1 MTASRNALK
10 VLNGAGPNLDRR
22 RFSTMLLAAAV
33 LPIDDLVSA
42 LRYPF
47 YDAASARVLP
57 HGGHHSLVS
66 LGDVV
71 IKLAENGAIDR
82 GKFFQIYRTSGGF
95 PAELHNVL
103 LGPSRERI
111 MLTLDNA
118 NYYLNLLWPL
128 GLSNHMAANLKS
140 PITGDSLNSFASTG
154 GWTLGREENG
164 AAYFNKLSIV
174 PLTPDQETRVVG
186 IAQSTYRPCCD
197 NSTFFQDCN
206 HGSALLGLL
215 ELGASQGLSDQEL
228 YREALAF
235 NSFWFPDAYVQTALY
250 FELFNRLAWDRIDP
264 QLVLGFDY
272 SALSAWKRNV
282 ATRLTTVP
290 GLVPGRLGGA
300 GCGV

>member
-1 MTASRNALK
+1 VTANRNVLK
-10 VLNGAGPNLDRR
+10 PLNSAGCNLDRR
-22 RFSTMLLAAAV
+22 RFSAMLLSAAV

-42 LRYPF
+42 LRYPL

-57 HGGHHSLVS
+57 KGGHRSLVS
-66 LGDVV
+66 LGDAVV
-71 IKLAENGAIDR
+71 KLVENGAIDR
-82 GKFFQIYRTSGGF
+82 GKFFQLYRASGGF
-95 PAELHNVL
+95 PAELYNVL

-111 MLTLDNA
+111 TLTLDNA

-140 PITGDSLNSFASTG
+140 PINGGSLNSFASTG
-154 GWTLGREENG
+154 GWTLGQEENG
-164 AAYFNKLSIV
+164 AVYFNKLSIV
-174 PLTPDQETRVVG
+174 PLTPDQEVRVVE
-186 IAQSTYRPCCD
+186 IAKSTYRPCCN

-215 ELGASQGLSDQEL
+215 ELGASQGLSDQKL

-250 FELFNRLAWDRIDP
+250 FELFDKLGWDRIDP
-264 QLVLGFDY
+264 RLVLGFDY

-282 ATRLTTVP
+282 AVRLAAVP

-300 GCGV
+300 ACGV